1 MYKESRHGPGMLPI
15 IHGMCTSWWFA
26 KTLLNLVQGVVGAFA
41 ITRSLSALQVS
52 STCSALPLSCG
63 PPFGYFDYAMILQ
76 LAVLAV
82 ESAVAFGGAA
92 FAIESL
98 FERGWLK
105 RLATKMPVE

>member
-1 MYKESRHGPGMLPI
+1 MLPI